1 MEQGADVSDPILALL
16 GLFFPNATRIEKV
29 SSLFFELS
37 REVGQILFLKREGL
51 FHAFPNLGRQ
61 VIKLAKDEIYFLI
74 CPS

>member
-37 REVGQILFLKREGL
+37 REVGQILFPEEGRIISC
-51 FHAFPNLGRQ
+51 F
-61 VIKLAKDEIYFLI
+61 
-74 CPS
+74 S